1 VSVENIVTRNR
12 QHKADGIAAFLFEH
26 EIGVDLALLQTSE
39 EWMAVA
45 MLAGYREG
53 PSDITRALIIERL
66 IQLEQQTPS
75 TIQ

>member
-12 QHKADGIAAFLFEH
+12 QQKAFGIAAFLFEH

-39 EWMAVA
+39 EWLAVA

-66 IQLEQQTPS
+66 IQFEQQTPR
-75 TIQ
+75 TVQ